1 MRTNQHFKNE
11 FLMFLVKDN
20 KFNFLT
26 DCVGILYRVTISAV
40 SKPLLKRYVEK
51 IVKLRQMM

>member
-11 FLMFLVKDN
+11 FLMFLIKDN

-51 IVKLRQMM
+51 IVK